1 MASAAAATATAMTV
15 GVALPLDNPHA
26 AVINANVDLAAAI
39 QLLPNRDQAPDI
51 IGGLGAT
58 IPSGNQA
65 IADQLVRAVLNGIS
79 LTAFARAAGL
89 EPQSLVN
96 KLLVDIPVNLL
107 PDILATISLDL
118 PILDTLL
125 PAVGLGDQQL
135 LTKVLDL
142 LGVDGIAHNTLT
154 GLLALFGLNL
164 ADPFNLSNLLDD
176 GPGVNIVIV
185 GPEFAALKVLGLDL
199 GRVGRV
205 PSLPN
210 SVANEINGTPYLKI
224 GLNGVLDVLDV
235 RLIPTV
241 GFGIGAF
248 SVALAYQQ
256 VIDQLEN
263 QPGGA
268 AYAAQ
273 GGINPLLGSPTILPM
288 ILLDNP
294 ARPDGG
300 AFARFAALARL
311 LGINTVNPHTQL
323 TGSGGPLGD
332 FTPFGLHLGGANVLP
347 VLVDATYEYQAL
359 SDLASWPNP
368 FTLLNN
374 LAAGL
379 APTYVQRGSSR
390 DGLAEQLTPQL
401 AAALAAV
408 GPDDPLALNLY
419 LTLHSSTLPMLEPLY
434 LMSDVLNIVGL
445 SPLAAIPMR
454 LANALAP
461 ALTTLTNIGY
471 ANVVQNADGTY
482 TRDFSTAG
490 TETPFM
496 SFPGIDYGRVPNDV
510 ITQLVGGFQKEFFS
524 GQPSPDTPNALA
536 ILLHAL
542 PGDGG
547 TPAPN
552 PLGGLGDLLNSVL
565 GALLGNVFGAL
576 NPQAA
581 QQTQA
586 LTASSVPSSSARMAS
601 LAATSP
607 TGPTDENAPASTET
621 KPDPTDGTARDGPA
635 TGQTEPPA
643 AGDTTDDAGQ
653 PKADDET
660 PPTHAKPDD
669 GSQPAA
675 GATGDDA
682 TPLKNGPKLNVVR
695 DGANASSPQ
704 DAKQDKKTG
713 GVETGNKDTEPT
725 GAADASAG
733 SGTSRGGGRLGQRRL
748 RR

>member
-1 MASAAAATATAMTV
+1 MLSAAAATATAMTV

-210 SVANEINGTPYLKI
+210 SVANDINGTPYLKI

-273 GGINPLLGSPTILPM
+273 AGINPLLGSLTILPM

-311 LGINTVNPHTQL
+311 LGINTVNAHTQL

-347 VLVDATYEYQAL
+347 VLVDATYEYQPL

-419 LTLHSSTLPMLEPLY
+419 LTLHSNTLPMLEPLY

-461 ALTTLTNIGY
+461 ALPTLTNIGY

-496 SFPGIDYGRVPNDV
+496 SFPGIDYGRVLNDV

-607 TGPTDENAPASTET
+607 TGPTDENAPAATET

-653 PKADDET
+653 SKADDET

-713 GVETGNKDTEPT
+713 GVETGKKDTEPT

-733 SGTSRGGGRLGQRRL
+733 SGTSTGGAASGNAA
-748 RR
+748 